1 MLTIN
6 KVVIHELQKE
16 ARVNEAFTFLSES
29 VLEITENVQ
38 LLLTRLDESYGKD
51 VINYGVF
58 DSSDGRV
65 FPAQFTRYVRG
76 QKTDSDFID
85 FSKTTLNNLRDQL
98 RNVNLAK
105 GGFFIFAEYISQG
118 TTYTGIYI
126 IRDTEGVLFKR
137 LEETHSFE
145 VNRIKYMNTD
155 KLAMGCRVNHNKFST
170 SDGNYLSLIKNRQT
184 DISEYFYNWISVF
197 QPESST
203 EFTNTLYSIVNG
215 IDLPINTESGQPY
228 SIDDFRRLVVDYVKS
243 RPSKDINL
251 LEMGSHFYNDT
262 QKIVNYANAN
272 NLTID
277 HEFRVDTRAL
287 RKFMSIAVNADGI
300 NLKFTRGELDRK
312 VRLSTD
318 NPNVVLIES
327 TRFANALR
335 QEINNG

>member
-16 ARVNEAFTFLSES
+16 ARVNEAFTFLSNN
-29 VLEITENVQ
+29 VLEISGNVE
-38 LLLTRLDESYGKD
+38 LLLTRLDESYAKD

-65 FPAQFTRYVRG
+65 FPAQFATYIRG
-76 QKTDSDFID
+76 ERTDSDFLT
-85 FSKTTLNNLRDQL
+85 FSKTTLNNLRDQM

-105 GGFFIFAEYISQG
+105 GGFFIFAQYMSQG
-118 TTYTGIYI
+118 ITYTGIYL

-137 LEETHSFE
+137 VDETHSFE
-145 VNRIKYMNTD
+145 VNRVKYMNTE
-155 KLAMGCRVNHNKFST
+155 KLAMGCRVNHNKFIAA
-170 SDGNYLSLIKNRQT
+170 DGNYLSLIKNRQT
-184 DISEYFYNWISVF
+184 DISEYFYNWISVL

-215 IDLPINTESGQPY
+215 IDLPVNSESGQPY
-228 SIDDFRRLVVDYVKS
+228 SIDDFRRLVVDYVRS
-243 RPSKDINL
+243 RPAKDVNL
-251 LEMGSHFYNDT
+251 LEMGAHFYGDN
-262 QKIVNYANAN
+262 QKIVNYAVAN

-277 HEFRVDTRAL
+277 HEFRVDTRVL

-312 VRLSTD
+312 VRLSID
-318 NPNVVLIES
+318 NPNLVLIDS
-327 TRFANALR
+327 PRFANALR
-335 QEINNG
+335 QEISNG